1 MENSIVVEDHQQ
13 IDRILRE
20 ERKYILKLLK
30 PIIKSG
36 CNVLLIQKSILRD
49 AVNDLALH
57 YLAKKGIMV
66 IKDIE
71 RTEVEFIATVRP
83 PPPLPLQIP
92 PHSHALPTSPLA
104 TNLSPLRFLCLWGAD
119 AGSDPDRRRQQF
131 RAREIGRSR
140 FGRGR
145 EHSFGQSD

>member
-57 YLAKKGIMV
+57 YLAKKQIMV

-71 RTEVEFIATVRP
+71 RTDVEFISTVNRTWDVTAHLIPTPVRRP
-83 PPPLPLQIP
+83 PSVP
-92 PHSHALPTSPLA
+92 SVACSRWVAFRSPMTVVSL
-104 TNLSPLRFLCLWGAD
+104 
-119 AGSDPDRRRQQF
+119 
-131 RAREIGRSR
+131 
-140 FGRGR
+140 
-145 EHSFGQSD
+145 